1 MNDNTFIEDVKS
13 EAACYRQNL
22 DDFSKTHEL
31 VSLIKKPNAIGW
43 KVADLDSF
51 NATLSELLNT
61 GATQIHIGE
70 VNKRFI
76 ATVVLSEAVTWG
88 INVLKLMQRRQ
99 NSEDPSG
106 LDHIDF
112 YYPDLEVVKDS
123 LHGIQSWEMES
134 NDAHQWISLRFK
146 NREVKF
152 VDHSVLD
159 VCIDEMKQAKDEI

>member
-1 MNDNTFIEDVKS
+1 MSNNTFIKDVKS
-13 EAACYRQNL
+13 EVARYRRDL

-31 VSLIKKPNAIGW
+31 ANLTKKPNALGW

-51 NATLSELLNT
+51 NTTLSQLLNA
-61 GATQIHIGE
+61 GATQVHIGE

-76 ATVVLSEAVTWG
+76 ATVVLGEPVIWG

-99 NSEDPSG
+99 NSGDPSG

-112 YYPDLEVVKDS
+112 YYPDLEKTKGN
-123 LHGIQSWEMES
+123 LYGIESWEMES
-134 NDAHQWISLRFK
+134 NDAHQWVSLRFK
-146 NREVKF
+146 TREAKF

-159 VCIDEMKQAKDEI
+159 VCIDEMKQAKDEV